1 MQCDADGDHAKRGLA
16 ERRHLRRHPEQD
28 HRDLRCFEK
37 TLIFDIFLLVQNYQ
51 KLKKNFCLFVNNYQ
65 QLPTIK
71 KYASYVKKENC
82 L

>member
-1 MQCDADGDHAKRGLA
+1 L
-16 ERRHLRRHPEQD
+16 
-28 HRDLRCFEK
+28 FV
-37 TLIFDIFLLVQNYQ
+37 LVQNYQ
-51 KLKKNFCLFVNNYQ
+51 QLTKNYSLGFFLEVNNYQ